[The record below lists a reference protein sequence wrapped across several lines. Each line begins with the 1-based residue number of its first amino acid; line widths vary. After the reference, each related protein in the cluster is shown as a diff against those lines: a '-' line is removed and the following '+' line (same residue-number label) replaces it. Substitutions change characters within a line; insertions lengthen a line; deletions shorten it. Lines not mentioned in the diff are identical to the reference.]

1 VWADTYRR
9 LGADLPYG
17 DPLRAHGVAM
27 EGWFWRLSAPASGD
41 VVVVLA
47 AVNRDAA
54 GAPWGTVGV
63 AAHPGGFSRAE
74 VVARASA
81 SADGRT
87 LRIGGVEA
95 GAADGAG
102 GGARRFARPEAWLE
116 ATPERLA
123 AEVPGGSVDVE
134 LLRPGR
140 WPRRAFGGL
149 GAAQAIPGLSQYW
162 HPWLLRAEVRGRA
175 VIGGREIALDGAV
188 AYAEKNWSNGGFPER
203 WWWGQA
209 HAFDSDPAAC
219 VAFAGGLAGLGPLRL
234 TATSLVVSAGG
245 EMVRLVRPLQ
255 PLHVDVGTG
264 GWRLSGRTAGGVAV
278 EVEGHAN
285 GTPPHLLPI
294 PVPGE
299 RRHAEAAAS
308 QHLAGAL
315 TLRVRRR
322 GRTLFSG
329 TSLLAGLEQGTSR

>member
-1 VWADTYRR
+1 VLLDTYRR
-9 LGADLPYG
+9 WGADPPFG

-27 EGWFWRLSAPASGD
+27 EGWFWRMSCAESGA

-47 AVNRDAA
+47 AVNRDA
-54 GAPWGTVGV
+54 GGTPWGTVGV

-74 VVARASA
+74 VVGAAAASP
-81 SADGRT
+81 DGRT
-87 LRIGGVEA
+87 LRISADARDSAHA
-95 GAADGAG
+95 GDAS
-102 GGARRFARPEAWLE
+102 GARLDATTDRLE
-116 ATPERLA
+116 VRVPG
-123 AEVPGGSVDVE
+123 AEVEVE

-149 GAAQAIPGLSQYW
+149 GAAQAIPWLSQYW

-175 VIGGREIALDGAV
+175 VVEGREVALDGAV

-209 HAFDSDPAAC
+209 HAFDSDPEAC
-219 VAFAGGLAGLGPLRL
+219 VAFAGGLAGVGRLRVV
-234 TATSLVVSAGG
+234 ATSLVVSAGG
-245 EMVRLVRPLQ
+245 ELVRLVRPLQ
-255 PLHVDVGTG
+255 PLRVDVGTH

-294 PVPGE
+294 PVPRA
-299 RRHAEAAAS
+299 RRHAEAAAR
-308 QHLAGAL
+308 QHLAGAI
-315 TLRVRRR
+315 TLRLRRR
-322 GRTLFSG
+322 GRTVFSG
-329 TSLLAGLEQGTSR
+329 ESLLAGLEQGTAAGRS